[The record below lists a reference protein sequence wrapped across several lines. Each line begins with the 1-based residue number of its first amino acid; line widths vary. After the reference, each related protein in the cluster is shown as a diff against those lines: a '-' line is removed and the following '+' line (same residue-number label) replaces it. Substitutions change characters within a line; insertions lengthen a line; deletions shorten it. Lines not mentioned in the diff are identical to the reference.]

1 MLLYSDVNF
10 VVSLSALRYAV
21 MYSISSAR
29 RLTSIS
35 SLVAAETCGV
45 SGEWEVGGLAGV
57 LVRCCSCMRTC
68 MGVDNLACGDARI
81 TSSNSRTRRLTS
93 GSLGIVIVI
102 GEVRGVVGGVLD
114 ALCEGGVSGLVGSS
128 TAIFLRSFCTPDV
141 VMSMVWRIFT
151 NSSRIVM
158 ATGVS
163 GKVVLNF
170 GVGMDF
176 RAPSQL
182 NGDEPTLSITSS
194 IKAVV
199 LSHRS
204 SGLSFVAL
212 SSVRIVSKV
221 CSHGR

>member
-1 MLLYSDVNF
+1 MLLYSDANV

-21 MYSISSAR
+21 IYSISSAR
-29 RLTSIS
+29 RRTSMS
-35 SLVAAETCGV
+35 SLLATETCGV

-68 MGVDNLACGDARI
+68 IGVDNLACGDARI
-81 TSSNSRTRRLTS
+81 TSSNSRIRRLTS
-93 GSLGIVIVI
+93 GSLGIIVI

-114 ALCEGGVSGLVGSS
+114 ALCESGVSGLVGSS

-151 NSSRIVM
+151 SSSRIVM
-158 ATGVS
+158 AAGVS
-163 GKVVLNF
+163 GKVVLNL

-182 NGDEPTLSITSS
+182 NGDDPTLSITSS
-194 IKAVV
+194 INAVV

>member
-1 MLLYSDVNF
+1 
-10 VVSLSALRYAV
+10 
-21 MYSISSAR
+21 
-29 RLTSIS
+29 
-35 SLVAAETCGV
+35 
-45 SGEWEVGGLAGV
+45 
-57 LVRCCSCMRTC
+57 
-68 MGVDNLACGDARI
+68 MGVASLACGDARI
-81 TSSNSRTRRLTS
+81 TSSNSRIKRLTS
-93 GSLGIVIVI
+93 GSLGIEI

-114 ALCEGGVSGLVGSS
+114 ALCERGVSGLVGSS